1 VDLARLLLLIVHAV
15 FGALLL
21 GGALYSIITVQPRAK
36 VFFTDVRDFER
47 FVANLA
53 SGARWQFLAVLAV
66 IGITG
71 LIDPRISPH
80 PFLWWICFGVKFVLW
95 TATLSCFVYVS
106 WYLWPRR
113 VLAATHE
120 LPAIHR
126 GFALAARAIL
136 ILLLLS
142 FALGVAMARLQ

>member
-1 VDLARLLLLIVHAV
+1 
-15 FGALLL
+15 
-21 GGALYSIITVQPRAK
+21 
-36 VFFTDVRDFER
+36 
-47 FVANLA
+47 
-53 SGARWQFLAVLAV
+53 
-66 IGITG
+66 
-71 LIDPRISPH
+71 
-80 PFLWWICFGVKFVLW
+80 VKFVLW

>member
-21 GGALYSIITVQPRAK
+21 GGALYSIMTVQPRAK

-66 IGITG
+66 IGLTG
-71 LIDPRISPH
+71 LIDPWISPH